1 MNPLCGILSLIPSI
15 VSVSS
20 LVLLILDLDGLRWLG
35 WLLVGAKLALLLFL
49 TPPVFRVIIMIFK
62 HPESIRDIEVIVIV
76 IDRFNL
82 EAGGVVRLE
91 SWETTISSHLES
103 AGFTLR
109 KGDVDVLLLAHGVE
123 GESCIV
129 AATVALEGAYGLGK
143 GRVGISA

>member
-1 MNPLCGILSLIPSI
+1 
-15 VSVSS
+15 
-20 LVLLILDLDGLRWLG
+20 
-35 WLLVGAKLALLLFL
+35 
-49 TPPVFRVIIMIFK
+49 MIFK